1 MNRIN
6 ELLKLDYI
14 FANTGKT
21 MPLTHTY
28 ITTALLSILLIACHS
43 KTQPAAARTDNSK
56 FHEVP
61 VKTTPTPFV
70 YDTLG
75 EPQRNIINQ
84 LDQYYR
90 RQVSAG
96 FNGSVLIGMGG
107 KIIYER
113 YFGLASRERK
123 IKLNPNSSSQLASVS
138 KTFTGAAVLY
148 LYDRKYICLDSPVK
162 HYLHE
167 FPYPNITV
175 KMLLNHRSGLPDY
188 TKWVPVYNNDTRTP
202 INNEM
207 MMALMVKHVP
217 RLEFRPN
224 SRFKYCNTNYAVLAR
239 MVERISEMPFGDFM
253 YKYMFQPLGMEHTF
267 VYNPWKGMPAN
278 ATSSYKRNWIREPD
292 MFADGVY
299 GDKGIYST
307 PEDMYRWDQSF
318 YQNKL
323 LSNETI
329 ELAYGPCSFEKKG
342 IKNYGLGWRMLCYA
356 NGNKV
361 IYHNGWWHGNN
372 TSFYRFIKENMTI
385 IVLGNRFTNSIYHQ
399 APSLYSII
407 KGVPVSNG
415 FDTED

>member
-1 MNRIN
+1 MH
-6 ELLKLDYI
+6 
-14 FANTGKT
+14 
-21 MPLTHTY
+21 LTHTF
-28 ITTALLSILLIACHS
+28 ITIAILPLLFISCHS
-43 KTQPAAARTDNSK
+43 NSQPVAKKIDNSR
-56 FHEVP
+56 FHDTAVSY
-61 VKTTPTPFV
+61 TPNQLV
-70 YDTLG
+70 YDTSNVKI
-75 EPQRNIINQ
+75 RNITAQ
-84 LDQYYR
+84 LDQFYR
-90 RQVSAG
+90 RQVAAG
-96 FNGSVLIGMGG
+96 FNGSVLIGFGG

-113 YFGLASRERK
+113 YFGYSNREHK
-123 IKLNPNSSSQLASVS
+123 IPQAPNSSSQLASVS

-148 LYDRKYICLDSPVK
+148 LYEHKYIKLDTPVQA
-162 HYLHE
+162 YLKE

-175 KMLLNHRSGLPDY
+175 KMLLNHRSGLADY
-188 TKWVPVYNNDTRTP
+188 TKWYEVYNHDHNTP
-202 INNEM
+202 ISNATM
-207 MMALMVKHVP
+207 MSLMAAHVP

-224 SRFKYCNTNYAVLAR
+224 SRFKYCNTNFAVLAR
-239 MVERISEMPFGDFM
+239 IIERVSEMSYYDFM
-253 YKYMFQPLGMEHTF
+253 NKYIFQPLGMNNTF
-267 VYNPWKGMPAN
+267 VFNPAKGLPPN
-278 ATSSYKRNWIREPD
+278 ATISYRHNWAREPV

-307 PEDMYRWDQSF
+307 PEDMYRFDQSF

-399 APSLYSII
+399 APAIYSIL
-407 KGVPVSNG
+407 KGVPVENG